1 MSNPEV
7 SEQAIRN
14 LTAQVQQLELLLLS
28 HRTRMQEC
36 AQRLAMFENAAGE
49 RLRVIEHGDTL
60 LKQQQGTID
69 QLRAEAD
76 AALGRA
82 GALEKELAEAVR
94 RQAEERE
101 RLEAARLET
110 GRGVMELAVR
120 ERQLTA
126 EILELRNEGLIHSI
140 IRRISGIF
148 S

>member
-1 MSNPEV
+1 
-7 SEQAIRN
+7 
-14 LTAQVQQLELLLLS
+14 
-28 HRTRMQEC
+28 MQEC